1 MVKVSRG
8 SDHDTGLAG
17 SISSHDGPVISP
29 YGVADLASSD
39 TEWEDSEPS
48 TMSSSLQI
56 GSFKRSKNPG
66 QMVSHGLASQ
76 NANPSNQNP
85 LYELAAETHS
95 GEGSPVDKTANLGET
110 AEQPQAYRL

>member
-1 MVKVSRG
+1 
-8 SDHDTGLAG
+8 
-17 SISSHDGPVISP
+17 
-29 YGVADLASSD
+29 
-39 TEWEDSEPS
+39 
-48 TMSSSLQI
+48 
-56 GSFKRSKNPG
+56 
-66 QMVSHGLASQ
+66 MVSHGLASQ